1 MFINIENRKVKLYD
15 LRIYKKFSEVQ
26 IKLKYDSTYEYINEK
41 NTWYSFEYRDGDD
54 FRILLSYKKIGV
66 VEYNDFFSNDED
78 LYECKYLVYHLNKVY
93 LMLDCIENNEY
104 SKLELLNQ
112 YINGSINDDS
122 QILFE
127 KYRKEIVRSL
137 KLVEVLSLDIPNFM
151 EVYDFVLKKT
161 KGDIKELL
169 ENLKKH
175 IYFMDLESVPKLK
188 LNR

>member
-1 MFINIENRKVKLYD
+1 M
-15 LRIYKKFSEVQ
+15 
-26 IKLKYDSTYEYINEK
+26 
-41 NTWYSFEYRDGDD
+41 
-54 FRILLSYKKIGV
+54 
-66 VEYNDFFSNDED
+66 
-78 LYECKYLVYHLNKVY
+78 
-93 LMLDCIENNEY
+93 DCIENNEY

-169 ENLKKH
+169 EKFKKH
-175 IYFMDLESVPKLK
+175 IYFMELDNVTKLILK
-188 LNR
+188 K

>member
-1 MFINIENRKVKLYD
+1 MFINVENGKVKLYD

-26 IKLKYDSTYEYINEK
+26 IKLKYDSPYEYINEK
-41 NTWYSFEYRDGDD
+41 NTWYSYEHRDGAD
-54 FRILLSYKKIGV
+54 FRILQSYKKIGV

-78 LYECKYLVYHLNKVY
+78 LYECKYLVYHLNKIY
-93 LMLDCIENNEY
+93 LLLDCIENNEY
-104 SKLELLNQ
+104 FKLDLLNQ

-127 KYRKEIVRSL
+127 KYRKDILRSL

-161 KGDIKELL
+161 KGDIRKIL
-169 ENLKKH
+169 EKLKKH
-175 IYFMDLESVPKLK
+175 IYSMELESIPKLMLK
-188 LNR
+188 K